1 MVMKNRSIADKIGY
15 AFIIV
20 FLIIMAAL
28 CAYPL
33 LNTIAISLSDKSAVA
48 AGRVTI
54 FPVDFTLKA
63 YGVILQD
70 AKFFRATMIS
80 VVRVILGGSLSFVL
94 TILMAYPLSKTKK
107 EFRLRNVFMWTV
119 VFTTLFS
126 GGLIPWYMTIAKLN
140 ILNTIWALVLPSAVP
155 AGNVI
160 MLMNFFRNLP
170 KELNE
175 AAVMDGASEWSVMW
189 KIYIPLSLPALAT
202 VTLFS
207 LVGIWNDFFNGLIL
221 MNSDNYPLQTY
232 IQQLVV
238 SVNDLRL
245 YTPEEMLLLTEVSNS
260 TLNMA
265 KIVVSMLPILILYP
279 FLQRFFM
286 TGLVLGAVKE

>member
-1 MVMKNRSIADKIGY
+1 MKNRSIADKIGY